1 MLTKDQVYLINEVR
15 LPDGYFKV
23 IKSFIVKLPND
34 EYDTIINRDA
44 IIFIDTNNKMIKQW
58 NKILG
63 HWELF
68 SIPYLT
74 LMNQEF
80 YIMFKQNTIKI
91 NSKDLNIPLEHI
103 TSSDEETN
111 IGFITTVKGIQNRL
125 AKLNLDASTKL
136 KVAII

>member
-80 YIMFKQNTIKI
+80 YILFKQNTIKI
-91 NSKDLNIPLEHI
+91 NPKDLNIPLEHI
-103 TSSDEETN
+103 TSSEEETN

-136 KVAII
+136 KVEIL